1 MAKEN
6 KSENKVPKK
15 ESETPVK
22 SELFT
27 KEKLASISDKIGLDS
42 ALPFLAD
49 AVGVPLIKSAKIAK
63 DLYDVTRDKF
73 EKAVNPQL
81 KAKLQKE
88 LDEYEFVIAKAK
100 VTKWVKDFNKR
111 LEDFKED
118 PEVEAKRTKEA
129 KNHILEKNID
139 DITRLYLAIGFSE
152 KAREQLDFG
161 SKSNDGGRK
170 LLDFYQKIAV
180 HDLQKFVPDLVSI
193 LKSSVHVVEDVDSMI
208 DLLIKQRND
217 RAFTE
222 RENQYDR
229 EANYDQNNQSGN
241 AKYVRFSDA
250 ERYKFSETL
259 HSSSFSKQ
267 EIIDIVKKYSY
278 VGFVLIE
285 FVDSQ
290 RKNKDFK
297 FRKNFIL
304 GHIPQFLQIVGQVEL
319 EPDYYSSDLISD
331 EFLPKNFSPYL
342 LESGSHLKIFEE
354 LRPYFEGLD
363 FRNVDLVYLNKY
375 GERFV
380 NVFKKI
386 GVNTNYAK
394 YVLPA
399 VDEVESVLTALEKCK
414 DEYACEYL
422 KQKKIN
428 EFNAKDKEIID
439 NFGWISDAY
448 IDWISD
454 HDYFDHQGG
463 YFDQERKDNAQAK
476 LMFNAKKPENQKL
489 IGDGKKVLDFILKSQ
504 IGDLHQSAFVKSFR
518 DGLLNYISIDS
529 SEKREYGYVEKFIYN
544 CLNYPELCRILI
556 NDVGPIDLSS
566 DFLNQVNEFSEKI
579 ENIVHSSDDL
589 EKVYEAYRSLCFIRS
604 KRGDPNLNIS
614 NTLLEL
620 TDVTK
625 IDILARNSSF
635 IEEYFLANGLDVE
648 GFPLQLVDGHQD
660 EWSILAEKY
669 GKDVLGKLIR
679 NEAIKNADQLKLLV
693 TSQVLHELLTKITWS
708 VDDVF
713 KNVPEMAVWP
723 FMEQILAGNYSE
735 GFANLY
741 AVLLELS
748 IKDPA
753 YLQKNYLEIKKI
765 AEIIDK
771 SNCKIDGD
779 DMNHFPIGMD
789 IITLIPKNANLDK
802 VIEIFE
808 QLDLNGMSDFHNVLD
823 ILSEGK
829 YGTDRFNELCEIN
842 AKYPVKMERAPW
854 LSDDR
859 DRVSFGIPKLQIH
872 ATIVLLESLKAP
884 QEYVEKFVK
893 KARSVMTVKDMEELI
908 EDYFLTD
915 PLDDSDLREFDFSKL
930 KKYEVIFDFFRKQ
943 GMATSEQHLIEEMS
957 FDKFKEGIV
966 DKDIFTVEES
976 LNWIGNNLDVRIR
989 GRLESEIFSKKTY
1002 DGKFF
1007 SNNLSRWVHK
1017 GGDGKNQ
1024 SIDVTQKNIKQ
1035 INAILRFLLRAA
1047 KEASDEDVKNI
1058 AEDIQKLFPDFE
1070 SSGDIGRDISW
1081 LAGKFD
1087 VQEINFKF
1095 VDSFSKLVEVLDLLE
1110 TLKTT
1115 GVHGSAEFLQKAFD
1129 AIDFNNIN
1137 FDGNTYSIFKIQEIE
1152 NLRNMVNSK
1161 SRVLGDMLI
1170 DKLGSSFLEKNCC
1183 DYDNLPKL
1191 LGFAEAWENPPFE
1204 KDVKGIYDMYSSF
1217 AYVEVATF
1225 LKSKIEA
1232 ARKSGKEK
1240 EVKVLLKDRGLDY
1253 DDLVKKLEIKGVLYL
1268 TEGNVQKAITDLKAG
1283 NYSYVFRKGTQK
1295 LFGGD
1300 EVKVEGQTVSMEK
1313 NNWSARKGVETYALK
1328 SGDRELA
1335 VIIKCD
1341 PAIIKSKILVERDGV
1356 VDMEAEE
1363 KKLGDRLVFSA
1374 PMTFTTGNHKMT
1386 ELAFRDGEQ
1395 MNYLLSP
1402 HTKDGLLLVNK
1413 SGDKKVLNKTRLK
1426 VSDFL
1431 EVSDLT
1437 DPGIALAVKH
1447 WAGLREMSPDTVLS
1461 ESIRPAERFVD
1472 KKFFFEILK
1481 IKEYSLLGGMLL
1493 IDKPE
1498 NSEQG
1503 IVVKLQD
1510 PLDSRRLYLEF
1521 ADGKFGILDSTE
1533 NMSTAQAVELA
1544 LSVGATK
1551 AMYMDTGMYDMATYK
1566 DGGGHD
1572 HVMGH
1577 NDTKQ
1582 STNRVVFYEK

>member
-6 KSENKVPKK
+6 KPENRAQKK
-15 ESETPVK
+15 SIEKPLK

-27 KEKLASISDKIGLDS
+27 KKNLASISDNMGLDS

-49 AVGVPLIKSAKIAK
+49 AVGVPLIKSVKIAK
-63 DLYDVTRDKF
+63 DFYDVTKDKL
-73 EKAVNPQL
+73 KKVVNPEV

-88 LDEYEFVIAKAK
+88 LAEYEFIISKNK
-100 VTKWVKDFNKR
+100 VTEWVKSFNKG
-111 LEDFKED
+111 LKESND
-118 PEVEAKRTKEA
+118 E
-129 KNHILEKNID
+129 KNHVLEKNID
-139 DITRLYLAIGFSE
+139 EITRLYLAFGFTE
-152 KAREQLDFG
+152 KNREWLDLCRNG
-161 SKSNDGGRK
+161 YDNNGRN
-170 LLDFYQKIAV
+170 LLDLYQKIAR

-193 LKSSVHVVEDVDSMI
+193 LKSSVPVVECVDSMI

-222 RENQYDR
+222 RENQYYQQTRYDS
-229 EANYDQNNQSGN
+229 EAHYDQNNGVDDI
-241 AKYVRFSDA
+241 KYVRFSDA
-250 ERYKFSETL
+250 ERYKFSEVL
-259 HSSSFSKQ
+259 DSSSFSKQ
-267 EIIDIVKKYSY
+267 ERVDIIKKYSY
-278 VGFVLIE
+278 AGFYLIM

-297 FRKNFIL
+297 FRKNFIFD
-304 GHIPQFLQIVGQVEL
+304 HIPQFLQVVGKVEPEL
-319 EPDYYSSDLISD
+319 DSGDDILFQFERK
-331 EFLPKNFSPYL
+331 FLPKNFSPDL
-342 LESGSHLKIFEE
+342 LESGSHLKILEE
-354 LRPYFEGLD
+354 LRPYFEVLD
-363 FRNVDLVYLNKY
+363 FKNVDSVYLNKY

-380 NVFKKI
+380 NVLKKI
-386 GVNTNYAK
+386 GVDTNSAK
-394 YVLPA
+394 YVVPA
-399 VDEVESVLTALEKCK
+399 VDEVESVLSTLEKCK
-414 DEYACEYL
+414 DEYTCEYL
-422 KQKKIN
+422 KEKKIN
-428 EFNAKDKEIID
+428 SFKSEDKEIID

-448 IDWISD
+448 IDWRRENIGQYYNSQD
-454 HDYFDHQGG
+454 ERDK
-463 YFDQERKDNAQAK
+463 DQANFMLKV
-476 LMFNAKKPENQKL
+476 KKPENQRL
-489 IGDGKKVLDFILKSQ
+489 IAEGKKILDFILKKQAEDSYKSV
-504 IGDLHQSAFVKSFR
+504 LFVKSFR
-518 DGLLNYISIDS
+518 MELFKEIILDRG
-529 SEKREYGYVEKFIYN
+529 GYATKFTN
-544 CLNYPELCRILI
+544 DCLKYPELFNILF
-556 NDVGPIDLSS
+556 NDATFS
-566 DFLNQVNEFSEKI
+566 DFGSSSFSYSFLPIWNDFFERI
-579 ENIVHSSDDL
+579 EDTIHSTDDL
-589 EKVYEAYRSLCFIRS
+589 EKLYEAYRTLRFIS
-604 KRGDPNLNIS
+604 EIPGVGHGDITREMLGLKDPK
-614 NTLLEL
+614 
-620 TDVTK
+620 K
-625 IDILARNSSF
+625 IDILSRNSLF
-635 IEEYFLANGLDVE
+635 IENYFLVNGLNILDLAV
-648 GFPLQLVDGHQD
+648 FPLELVDGHQD
-660 EWSILAEKY
+660 EWLLLAEKY
-669 GKDVLGKLIR
+669 GRGVLGKFI
-679 NEAIKNADQLKLLV
+679 NYGAIKNIDQLKLLL
-693 TSQVLHELLTKITWS
+693 TSQALHQILAEHNYIWNGH
-708 VDDVF
+708 DVY
-713 KNVPEMAVWP
+713 KNVPEVAVWP
-723 FMEQILAGNYSE
+723 FIEQILAGNYSK

-741 AVLLELS
+741 PVLLELS

-753 YLQKNYLEIKKI
+753 YLQKNYLKIKKI

-771 SNCKIDGD
+771 SNSKIDEFD
-779 DMNHFPIGMD
+779 KDHFPIGMD

-808 QLDLNGMSDFHNVLD
+808 QLDLNEMSDFHNVLA

-842 AKYPVKMERAPW
+842 AKYSAKMERTSW

-859 DRVSFGIPKLQIH
+859 ARVSFGIPKLQIH
-872 ATIVLLESLKAP
+872 ATIVLLESLQAP
-884 QEYVEKFVK
+884 KEYVEEFVK
-893 KARSVMTVKDMEELI
+893 KARSVMISEDMRELI
-908 EDYFLTD
+908 EEYFLTD

-943 GMATSEQHLIEEMS
+943 GMTISEENFIKEMS
-957 FDKFKEGIV
+957 FEKFKKGIA
-966 DKDIFTVEES
+966 DQDIFTVEES
-976 LNWIGNNLDVRIR
+976 LNWIGNNLDVRIKD
-989 GRLESEIFSKKTY
+989 RLEVEIFLKKTC

-1007 SNNLSRWVHK
+1007 SSTLGKWVHK
-1017 GGDGKNQ
+1017 GNDGKNKA
-1024 SIDVTQKNIKQ
+1024 IDVTQKNIKQ
-1035 INAILRFLLRAA
+1035 INAVLRFLLRAGKETGQEDA
-1047 KEASDEDVKNI
+1047 KKI

-1070 SSGDIGRDISW
+1070 SSGNIQRDISW

-1110 TLKTT
+1110 ALKMT
-1115 GVHGSAEFLQKAFD
+1115 GVQGSAEFLQKAFD

-1152 NLRNMVNSK
+1152 NLRDMMNSK

-1240 EVKVLLKDRGLDY
+1240 EVKVLLKARGLDY

-1300 EVKVEGQTVSMEK
+1300 EVKVENETVAMEK
-1313 NNWSARKGVETYALK
+1313 NNWSARKGVETYVLK

-1341 PAIIKSKILVERDGV
+1341 PAVVKNKILVERDGV
-1356 VDMEAEE
+1356 VDMEVEE
-1363 KKLGDRLVFSA
+1363 KNLGAKLIFSA

-1402 HTKDGLLLVNK
+1402 HTKDGLLLVSK
-1413 SGDKKVLNKTRLK
+1413 SGEKKVLNKTRLK

-1431 EVSDLT
+1431 NTADLA
-1437 DPGIALAVKH
+1437 DPGIDLAVKH
-1447 WAGLREMSPDTVLS
+1447 WAGLRQVSPDMVLS

-1498 NSEQG
+1498 NSEEG
-1503 IVVKLQD
+1503 IVVKLNDNQ
-1510 PLDSRRLYLEF
+1510 DSRRLYLEF
-1521 ADGKFGILDSTE
+1521 ADGKFGIFDSTE
-1533 NMSTAQAVELA
+1533 NMSTARAVELA

-1566 DGGGHD
+1566 DGGGSD

-1577 NDTKQ
+1577 QDTKQ
-1582 STNRVVFYEK
+1582 STNRVMFYEK